1 MANNTRQVGG
11 GAVEIVLL
19 VLLASLWSS
28 SFTFIKVAV
37 ETVPPLSVA
46 AGRLLLG
53 SVIFLAVL
61 RLRGLS
67 LPRDWSIWAR
77 FLSIGLFAN
86 ALPFTLIGWGEQT
99 IDSGLAAILMA
110 VMPLTTL
117 LLAHFFTW
125 DEKLNTPR
133 IAGMLLGFTGV
144 AILIGP
150 AVLKGLGDQV
160 LGQAAVAG
168 GAVCY
173 AIATIMAKRLP
184 RMPDTVNAACMV
196 IGATLLLT
204 PVCLLVDRPWT
215 LSPPP
220 EALVSIG
227 YLGAFPTA
235 LAGLVFF
242 TLLRRT
248 GATFVALNNYLI
260 PGLGVMWGVIFLGEA
275 LSLQSMAAL
284 AIILSGI
291 AVARLAGAKT
301 DSRQA

>member
-1 MANNTRQVGG
+1 MANETRQAGG

-19 VLLASLWSS
+19 VVLAGLWSS
-28 SFTFIKVAV
+28 SFTFIKIAV

-67 LPRDWSIWAR
+67 LPGDWSIRGR
-77 FLSIGLFAN
+77 FLLIGLFAN
-86 ALPFTLIGWGEQT
+86 ALPFSLIGWGEQT

-117 LLAHFFTW
+117 LLAHFFTT
-125 DEKLNTPR
+125 DEKLNAPR
-133 IAGMLLGFTGV
+133 VAGMLLGFTGV

-150 AVLKGLGDQV
+150 AALQGLGDQA
-160 LGQAAVAG
+160 LRQAAVAG

-184 RMPDTVNAACMV
+184 PMPDTVKAACMV
-196 IGATLLLT
+196 IGATVLMA
-204 PVCLLVDRPWT
+204 PVTLLVDRPWT
-215 LSPPP
+215 LSPPL
-220 EALVSIG
+220 EALGSIV
-227 YLGAFPTA
+227 YLGIFPTA
-235 LAGLVFF
+235 LAALVFF
-242 TLLRRT
+242 TLLRRA
-248 GATFVALNNYLI
+248 GANFVALNNYLI
-260 PGLGVMWGVIFLGEA
+260 PSLGVTWGVLFLGEA
-275 LSLQSMAAL
+275 LSFQSLAAL

-291 AVARLAGAKT
+291 AVSRLA
-301 DSRQA
+301 R

>member
-1 MANNTRQVGG
+1 MANDTRKAGG
-11 GAVEIVLL
+11 GAVEIFLL

-46 AGRLLLG
+46 GGRLLLG
-53 SVIFLAVL
+53 SVIFLVVL
-61 RLRGLS
+61 RLRGLP
-67 LPRDWSIWAR
+67 LPRGWPIWTR
-77 FLSIGLFAN
+77 FMLIGLFAN
-86 ALPFTLIGWGEQT
+86 ALPFTLISWGEQT

-117 LLAHFFTW
+117 LLAHFFTE
-125 DEKLNTPR
+125 DEKLNAPR

-150 AVLKGLGDQV
+150 AALKGLGDQA
-160 LGQAAVAG
+160 LRQTAVAG

-184 RMPDTVNAACMV
+184 PMPDTVKAACMV
-196 IGATLLLT
+196 IGATVLMA
-204 PVCLLVDRPWT
+204 PVTLLVDRPWT
-215 LSPPP
+215 LSPPV
-220 EALVSIG
+220 EALGSIV
-227 YLGAFPTA
+227 YLGFFPTA
-235 LAGLVFF
+235 LAVLVFF

-260 PGLGVMWGVIFLGEA
+260 PSLGVMWGVLFLGEA
-275 LSLQSMAAL
+275 ISLQSLAAL

-291 AVARLAGAKT
+291 AVARLAGT
-301 DSRQA
+301 GQR

>member
-1 MANNTRQVGG
+1 MAKETRQAGG

-19 VLLASLWSS
+19 VVLASLWSS
-28 SFTFIKVAV
+28 SFTFIKIAV

-67 LPRDWSIWAR
+67 LPGGWSIRGR
-77 FLSIGLFAN
+77 FLLIGLFAN
-86 ALPFTLIGWGEQT
+86 ALPFSLIGWGEQT

-117 LLAHFFTW
+117 LLAHFFTS
-125 DEKLNTPR
+125 DEKLTAPR
-133 IAGMLLGFTGV
+133 VAGMLLGFTGV

-150 AVLKGLGDQV
+150 AVLQGLGDQA
-160 LGQAAVAG
+160 LRQAAVAG

-184 RMPDTVNAACMV
+184 PMPDTVKAACMV
-196 IGATLLLT
+196 IGATVLMA
-204 PVCLLVDRPWT
+204 PVTLLVDRPWT
-215 LSPPP
+215 LSPPL
-220 EALVSIG
+220 EALGSIV
-227 YLGAFPTA
+227 YLGIFPTA
-235 LAGLVFF
+235 LAALVFF
-242 TLLRRT
+242 TLLRRA
-248 GATFVALNNYLI
+248 GANFVALNNYLI
-260 PGLGVMWGVIFLGEA
+260 PSLGVTWGVLFLGEA
-275 LSLQSMAAL
+275 LSPQSLAAL

-291 AVARLAGAKT
+291 AVSRLA
-301 DSRQA
+301 R